1 MLDGGLCV
9 ASIRIQP
16 AAAFPAPDKGWIEF
30 QNTGDEASSMIQ
42 LTGHCVDRA
51 SGSQNDRIIGVKD
64 TSALAE

>member
-1 MLDGGLCV
+1 
-9 ASIRIQP
+9 
-16 AAAFPAPDKGWIEF
+16 
-30 QNTGDEASSMIQ
+30 MIQ